1 MSEEESLQKILA
13 KPSPQ
18 IFSVIDLF
26 DNWESQEAID
36 QSFAYMALAKQ
47 HTFTIL
53 TKRIDRM
60 FTYIQCGGKQRI
72 RRAVVDLGRKL
83 NLNYELYEPY
93 ETCQFEYP
101 LLNVWLGVHVENQ
114 QATTQI
120 AYLKKT
126 PAAVRFL
133 NCEPLLELIDL
144 RAHLGI
150 CVGCQ
155 TCDFQGNHRIA
166 ESKISWVII
175 GGESGNN
182 ARPCELDWIR
192 SIISQA
198 KTANIPVFVKQ
209 LGSNP
214 IDNNEYIIDVATN
227 NFSLR
232 LKDPQGG
239 DINEF
244 PEELKIR
251 QFP

>member
-1 MSEEESLQKILA
+1 
-13 KPSPQ
+13 
-18 IFSVIDLF
+18 
-26 DNWESQEAID
+26 
-36 QSFAYMALAKQ
+36 
-47 HTFTIL
+47 
-53 TKRIDRM
+53 
-60 FTYIQCGGKQRI
+60 
-72 RRAVVDLGRKL
+72 
-83 NLNYELYEPY
+83 
-93 ETCQFEYP
+93 
-101 LLNVWLGVHVENQ
+101 
-114 QATTQI
+114 
-120 AYLKKT
+120 
-126 PAAVRFL
+126 
-133 NCEPLLELIDL
+133 
-144 RAHLGI
+144 
-150 CVGCQ
+150 
-155 TCDFQGNHRIA
+155 
-166 ESKISWVII
+166 VII